1 MPLYR
6 VHFVADNS
14 EPFPPLDTLPSVDA
28 ADPLAAV
35 EELLRQGRVPQMG
48 IMRWARVV
56 LNVHENGRP
65 RQVLRF
71 AITPER
77 VQPIEWEGSDREGL

>member
-14 EPFPPLDTLPSVDA
+14 EPFPPLDTLPSIDA
-28 ADPLAAV
+28 ANPLAAV
-35 EELLRQGRVPQMG
+35 EELLRDGRVPQTG

-56 LNVHENGRP
+56 LNVHESGRP

-71 AITPER
+71 AIRAEH
-77 VQPIEWEGSDREGL
+77 VHPIEWEGSDREVL